1 MRIHNAQNEKQKNM
15 ENSNIKKALKKAQ
28 EMLTVINSQTLKGK
42 DSDLLIWKNLNE
54 AIKLIEDSR
63 VILHKNK

>member
-1 MRIHNAQNEKQKNM
+1 MNASKIEKSLKN
-15 ENSNIKKALKKAQ
+15 AQ
-28 EMLTVINSQTLKGK
+28 EMIEVINSQTLKGK

-63 VILHKNK
+63 VILHKNN